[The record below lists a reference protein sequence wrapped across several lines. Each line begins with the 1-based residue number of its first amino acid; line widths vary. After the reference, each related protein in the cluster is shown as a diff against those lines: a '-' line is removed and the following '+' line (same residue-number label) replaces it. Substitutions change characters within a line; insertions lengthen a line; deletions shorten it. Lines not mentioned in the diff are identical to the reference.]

1 MAPSNAGNLATASPK
16 KKSVHPSRFRP
27 TEVARN
33 SWFVV
38 PEVGTPLTTVLEP
51 GYWAHIA
58 ARLRP
63 NDRIEVDAED
73 GSWTALLIVQS
84 VSRLAATVAVL
95 FSRELAPPEAAP
107 LPEDLRVVWKG
118 PMHKHAVVRTTDDK
132 TILQSGFDS
141 KATALAWMAMNARM
155 LAS

>member
-1 MAPSNAGNLATASPK
+1 MELSTAAKPANVGPRK
-16 KKSVHPSRFRP
+16 QSVHPSRFRP

-38 PEVGTPLTTVLEP
+38 PEVGTPLTAVLEP

-95 FSRELAPPEAAP
+95 FSRELAAPEPAA
-107 LPEDLRVVWKG
+107 LPEDLRVMWKG
-118 PMHKHAVVRTTDDK
+118 PMHKHAVVRLSDDK
-132 TILQSGFDS
+132 KILQSGFDS
-141 KATALAWMAMNARM
+141 KVTALAWMAMNART
-155 LAS
+155 LV